1 MSMNINEEMPY
12 VNVIDT
18 YKEEDYFLKSIIEI
32 KYIPNFF
39 YINNGGRSYLITGV
53 KFKESNDREHRSKII
68 GLANNCDYFIK
79 NDIESS
85 PKIEYVSRGSKNH
98 IHKLDT
104 GTCKLFY
111 VYKDLIQ
118 ALSGDGLNFNYF
130 RGQSHDYPLLPG
142 ALRYK
147 KFTDYIKQFESI
159 YRKLSFEYPNV
170 LDYVPLCDSSKI
182 IEREP
187 NLSLLQHYGLKTALL
202 DITKNPYI
210 AMLFMLKTN
219 TYKLNKPTLYIFKI
233 DDKITSKPTLFSE
246 VKKSNTNERII
257 AQKGAFLNFEKV
269 LDKNIKEKIP
279 YVKVVLTLDDEK
291 YKSILSENNI
301 FFRNFGRARSQLI
314 KRKDL
319 RDKNKLIDVNT
330 LLNYQHAYLV
340 DSFINLN
347 KELEVKLN
355 EYYYTMEDMFP
366 DLENRI
372 RYISK
377 KHNDDNNKLKRLF
390 ATNFIMYLPNK
401 HRSWRLKTFSTRFI
415 CKEWSK
421 LLLK

>member
-1 MSMNINEEMPY
+1 
-12 VNVIDT
+12 
-18 YKEEDYFLKSIIEI
+18 
-32 KYIPNFF
+32 
-39 YINNGGRSYLITGV
+39 
-53 KFKESNDREHRSKII
+53 
-68 GLANNCDYFIK
+68 
-79 NDIESS
+79 
-85 PKIEYVSRGSKNH
+85 
-98 IHKLDT
+98 
-104 GTCKLFY
+104 
-111 VYKDLIQ
+111 
-118 ALSGDGLNFNYF
+118 
-130 RGQSHDYPLLPG
+130 
-142 ALRYK
+142 
-147 KFTDYIKQFESI
+147 
-159 YRKLSFEYPNV
+159 
-170 LDYVPLCDSSKI
+170 
-182 IEREP
+182 
-187 NLSLLQHYGLKTALL
+187 
-202 DITKNPYI
+202 
-210 AMLFMLKTN
+210 MLKTN

-269 LDKNIKEKIP
+269 LDENIKEKIP
-279 YVKVVLTLDDEK
+279 YVKLVLTLDDEK
-291 YKSILSENNI
+291 YKSMFNEDNI
-301 FFRNFGRARSQLI
+301 FFKNFGRVRSQLI

-319 RDKNKLIDVNT
+319 RDKNKLTDVNT

-401 HRSWRLKTFSTRFI
+401 HRRWRLKTFSTRFI
-415 CKEWSK
+415 CVRRPK
-421 LLLK
+421 LPLKY

>member
-1 MSMNINEEMPY
+1 MNINEEMPY
-12 VNVIDT
+12 VNVLDT
-18 YKEEDYFLKSIIEI
+18 YKEEDYFLKSTIEI
-32 KYIPNFF
+32 MYIPNFS
-39 YINNGGRSYLITGV
+39 YIKNGGSRYLITGV

-68 GLANNCDYFIK
+68 GLAKNCDSFIK
-79 NDIESS
+79 KDIESS
-85 PKIEYVSRGSKNH
+85 PKIEYVSRESKNK

-111 VYKDLIQ
+111 VYKNLIQ

-130 RGQSHDYPLLPG
+130 RGQSDDYPLLPG

-159 YRKLSFEYPNV
+159 YRKLSFEYPDV
-170 LDYVPLCDSSKI
+170 LDYVPLCESSKI

-210 AMLFMLKTN
+210 AMLFMLKDN
-219 TYKLNKPTLYIFKI
+219 IYELSMPTLYLFKI

-246 VKKSNTNERII
+246 VKKSHTNERII

-269 LDKNIKEKIP
+269 LDNNVKEKIP
-279 YVKVVLTLDDEK
+279 YVKLVLKLDEEK
-291 YKSILSENNI
+291 YKSIFNEDNI
-301 FFRNFGRARSQLI
+301 CFRNIDIENSQLI
-314 KRKDL
+314 SKEDLKD
-319 RDKNKLIDVNT
+319 KKKLNDFKT
-330 LLNYQHAYLV
+330 LLYYQHRYLFE
-340 DSFINLN
+340 SFISLN

-355 EYYYTMEDMFP
+355 EYYYTKEYMFP

-390 ATNFIMYLPNK
+390 AKNFTIYLPDK
-401 HRSWRLKTFSTRFI
+401 RKRWCLKTFSTRFI
-415 CKEWSK
+415 CVRTPK
-421 LLLK
+421 LPLKY

>member
-1 MSMNINEEMPY
+1 MNINEEMPY
-12 VNVIDT
+12 VNILDT
-18 YKEEDYFLKSIIEI
+18 YKEEDYFLKSTIEI
-32 KYIPNFF
+32 MYIPNLT
-39 YINNGGRSYLITGV
+39 YIKNGGSRYLITGV
-53 KFKESNDREHRSKII
+53 KFKGSNDRKHKSKII
-68 GLANNCDYFIK
+68 GLAKNCDFFIK
-79 NDIESS
+79 KDIESS
-85 PKIEYVSRGSKNH
+85 PKIEYATKGLKNN
-98 IHKLDT
+98 IYKLDT

-111 VYKDLIQ
+111 VYKNLIQ

-130 RGQSHDYPLLPG
+130 RGQSDDYPLLPG

-159 YRKLSFEYPNV
+159 YRKLSFEYPDV
-170 LDYVPLCDSSKI
+170 LDYVPVCESLKI

-210 AMLFMLKTN
+210 AMLFMLKDN
-219 TYKLNKPTLYIFKI
+219 IFKLNKPTLYLFKI
-233 DDKITSKPTLFSE
+233 DDTITSKPTLFSE

-269 LDKNIKEKIP
+269 LDNKMKEKIP
-279 YVKVVLTLDDEK
+279 YVKLVLTLDIEK
-291 YKSILSENNI
+291 YESLCGNGNLYFKYLDVEN
-301 FFRNFGRARSQLI
+301 SQLI
-314 KRKDL
+314 KNEDLKDKE
-319 RDKNKLIDVNT
+319 KNNDFKIVYYTQHDFLLDSLIG
-330 LLNYQHAYLV
+330 
-340 DSFINLN
+340 IN

-355 EYYYTMEDMFP
+355 EYYYTREDMFP

-390 ATNFIMYLPNK
+390 EKNFTIYLPDK
-401 HRSWRLKTFSTRFI
+401 RKGWRLKTSSTRFI
-415 CKEWSK
+415 CKRRPK
-421 LLLK
+421 LPLKY